1 VPELPDVLLYLH
13 ALRPRIVGQ
22 RVVSIRL
29 ASPFLL
35 RSIETPLSAIEGRTI
50 VDLHRLGKRIVI
62 DAEGELFLVFHL
74 MIAGRF
80 RWKPP
85 GTRIPGK
92 VGLFALD
99 FEHGTLILTEAGTKR
114 QASLH
119 VVQGRDAL
127 AQHDRGGLEVLD
139 ADAAA
144 FQERLQH
151 ENHTLKRALT
161 DPHLFSGIGN
171 AYSDEILHAARLSPF
186 KQTRTLSD
194 DDVRRL
200 FEATRVTLTRWISRL
215 QQEAGDQFPEKVTA
229 FHEGMAVHGRYR
241 QPCPDC
247 GSPVQRVVYAANEA
261 NYCANC
267 QTGGRLLAD
276 RSLSRLLRED
286 WPRTLEELEQRRSRS
301 G

>member
-1 VPELPDVLLYLH
+1 MPELPDILLYLH
-13 ALRPRIVGQ
+13 ALRPRVVGR
-22 RVVSIRL
+22 RVEAVRL

-35 RSIETPLSAIEGRTI
+35 RSIDPPLSSIEGRGI
-50 VDLHRLGKRIVI
+50 IDLHRLGKRVVFE
-62 DAEGELFLVFHL
+62 AEGELFLVFHL

-80 RWKPP
+80 RWKEK
-85 GTRIPGK
+85 GTRIPGR
-92 VGLFALD
+92 VGLMALD

-119 VVQGRDAL
+119 VVSGHEAL
-127 AQHDRGGLEVLD
+127 TQHDPGGMDLMNATLP
-139 ADAAA
+139 A
-144 FQERLQH
+144 FAEALTR

-186 KQTRTLSD
+186 KQTRTLTGD
-194 DDVRRL
+194 EIRRL
-200 FEATRVTLTRWISRL
+200 YDSTRLTMSQWIVRL
-215 QQEAGDQFPEKVTA
+215 QNETGDTFPEKVTA
-229 FHEGMAVHGRYR
+229 FRAGMAVHGRFN

-247 GSPVQRVVYAANEA
+247 GTPVQRVVYAANEA
-261 NYCANC
+261 NYCPSC

-276 RSLSRLLRED
+276 RSLSRLLKED
-286 WPRTLEELEQRRSRS
+286 WPRTLEELERKKR